1 MEVKWLFKI
10 QRKSLATSIETNI
23 LNFSAGCSSQHTIY
37 KSKAKQIVTVLSQS
51 FSICCIPAY
60 TPFGLSVM
68 YHLQPCDCCTV
79 YTYLHIF
86 SHIFTSRKK
95 SLLGLQDRQL
105 RKSQAGTL
113 QKHYNMMCRITLTG
127 MKRFDW
133 TSPFTVQWQVIWMS
147 C

>member
-1 MEVKWLFKI
+1 MTLQNTEEVSCHKYRDKYFKFLSRLLQSTHNLQI
-10 QRKSLATSIETNI
+10 N
-23 LNFSAGCSSQHTIY
+23 
-37 KSKAKQIVTVLSQS
+37 AKQIVTVLSQS

-133 TSPFTVQWQVIWMS
+133 TSPFTVQWQVI
-147 C
+147 